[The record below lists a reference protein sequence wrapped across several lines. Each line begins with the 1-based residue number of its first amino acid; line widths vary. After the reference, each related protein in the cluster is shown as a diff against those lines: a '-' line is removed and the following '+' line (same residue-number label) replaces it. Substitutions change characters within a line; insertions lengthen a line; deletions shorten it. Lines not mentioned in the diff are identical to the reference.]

1 MKNRNQDQKPEKLA
15 AAGNMPEEGSA
26 ETVRVR
32 QGVTGQGVRYVLA
45 FGLAGIVV
53 AFMALVFLFSGG

>member
-1 MKNRNQDQKPEKLA
+1 MKNRNQDQKPEKLTA
-15 AAGNMPEEGSA
+15 AATPEEGSA

-32 QGVTGQGVRYVLA
+32 QGITGQGVRYVLA

-53 AFMALVFLFSGG
+53 AFMALVFLFPGS